1 MKRLALLLL
10 LLPMAGNALPIDP
23 PGRDAVRNQ
32 WNVVSMHCER
42 NEDVGCDFE
51 LRDQGRILQRLMARA
66 IAESCFECL
75 SLYGYQGTWQMDV
88 GPFLRYLGRSN
99 WPRKSSSR
107 MSGNSVGPLTMVSVA
122 SFKPDADINN
132 DPEENTRRVAEPST
146 LALLAIGL
154 AAIGFASRRRKVLVR
169 Q

>member
-10 LLPMAGNALPIDP
+10 ILPMAGNAVPIDP

-32 WNVVSMHCER
+32 WNVVSMHCDR
-42 NEDVGCDFE
+42 NEDAACDFE
-51 LRDQGRILQRLMARA
+51 LRDHGRILQRLMARA

-75 SLYGYQGTWQMDV
+75 SLSGYQGTWQMDV

-99 WPRKSSSR
+99 WPRKTGFMS
-107 MSGNSVGPLTMVSVA
+107 SGNNVEPLIMVSVA
-122 SFKPDADINN
+122 GFKPDADFNN
-132 DPEENTRRVAEPST
+132 GPKENTHRVSEPST

-154 AAIGFASRRRKVLVR
+154 AAIGFASRRRKIPVR
-169 Q
+169 R